1 MSCLLVFVA
10 YTLHTGFKN
19 VTNLENFTS
28 HTIAVQV
35 VSVKRFVSNSKLSSF
50 GNFKYVEQLIFAR
63 QQHTAAFKLKQQ
75 WFGSKYVWNSI
86 VLCHLVLVF
95 TLRGGQFAFFFNQ
108 LVSSFQF
115 IIQTIMITKHPTSE
129 SAFLVYYPMH
139 MWQQPFHVS
148 KHRCPSAMLHRLS
161 TIALFSSHR
170 GASFLELPI
179 CSRIVRVRSIL

>member
-19 VTNLENFTS
+19 VTNLENVTS
-28 HTIAVQV
+28 HTIAIQV

-50 GNFKYVEQLIFAR
+50 GNFKYFEQLIFAR
-63 QQHTAAFKLKQQ
+63 QQHMAAFKLKQQ

-86 VLCHLVLVF
+86 VLCHLLN
-95 TLRGGQFAFFFNQ
+95 LRFFNQ

-129 SAFLVYYPMH
+129 SAFLVNYPMH
-139 MWQQPFHVS
+139 MWEQPFHVS
-148 KHRCPSAMLHRLS
+148 KHRFQCNA
-161 TIALFSSHR
+161 SSLIDHC
-170 GASFLELPI
+170 I
-179 CSRIVRVRSIL
+179 I